1 MALSVHAHTC
11 IPFSVHCFLFG
22 IGKSRSFF
30 FLSTE
35 IYRMVAVGLIYLR
48 QAEITGM
55 LIINDSIVSI
65 EALATKLLWPNF
77 PPLPN
82 YRIDNTN
89 VAFILGFLQHIVL
102 VVHHRARL
110 ETK

>member
-1 MALSVHAHTC
+1 
-11 IPFSVHCFLFG
+11 
-22 IGKSRSFF
+22 
-30 FLSTE
+30 
-35 IYRMVAVGLIYLR
+35 MVAVGLIYLR

-77 PPLPN
+77 SPLPN
-82 YRIDNTN
+82 YRIDNAN

-102 VVHHRARL
+102 VVHHQARH